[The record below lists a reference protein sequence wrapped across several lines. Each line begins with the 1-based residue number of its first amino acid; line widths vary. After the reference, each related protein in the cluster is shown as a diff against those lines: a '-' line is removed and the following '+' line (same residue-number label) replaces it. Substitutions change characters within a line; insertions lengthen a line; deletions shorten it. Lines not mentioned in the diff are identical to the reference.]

1 MSNESSLDW
10 PGIEPP
16 PLLPNPR
23 RRWPLI
29 LFVVF
34 VLALA
39 SAGACYA
46 WLNGGLF
53 IQTTGHEA
61 ATEADAGSS
70 DRAVITDLLASQQKT
85 SEDLA
90 AIDRTIADQQEQ
102 LKAIVSQLS
111 SLSAKIDALK
121 GPAPQA
127 PVAPPFPSPP
137 AVAAPGAPPAHT
149 APAPPARTV
158 QKQKRPQPRGI
169 NPTGPI
175 SVGGAPLNT
184 APDATAH

>member
-1 MSNESSLDW
+1 MSTESSLNW
-10 PGIEPP
+10 PGAEPP

-39 SAGACYA
+39 GAGACYV
-46 WLNGGLF
+46 WLNGGLS
-53 IQTTGHEA
+53 IPNAGGE

-70 DRAVITDLLASQQKT
+70 DKAVITDLLASQQKT
-85 SEDLA
+85 TEDLA

-121 GPAPQA
+121 SPVPQA
-127 PVAPPFPSPP
+127 PAAPTFPSPP
-137 AVAAPGAPPAHT
+137 AVAPPSAPTARAAPVPT
-149 APAPPARTV
+149 ARNVP
-158 QKQKRPQPRGI
+158 KQKRPQPRAA

-175 SVGGAPLNT
+175 SVGGAPLNA
-184 APDATAH
+184 APEATAH